1 VLICSKC
8 FNLLPD
14 DVPQCPHCRERRPTI
29 GWERETYLGQLL
41 LDRWEVVQRIGAGAT
56 GAVYIAHDRRAAEGE
71 ERRVAVK
78 FLHRRHTQDENLQL
92 RFKREALA
100 STQISHP
107 CVAGSLAFGEL
118 PDRTFFLVMEY
129 VEGLSLDRYVNADP
143 PLPLPSVVDLAL
155 QIAEGLEAAHEAGVV
170 HRDLKPANVLLVRR
184 PDHTWS
190 VKILDFGYA
199 LIKARERGAVK
210 LTKTGIIVGTPTY
223 MAPEQTEGKRDVDGR
238 ADLYALGVILYR
250 LLSGRRPFEADSLM
264 DLVIKLRTET
274 PKPPGSVAPARGIPR
289 ELDAIVMKLL
299 ERKRERR
306 YATAHEVREVLWPF
320 SSAGSFDWSR
330 GRAGAG
336 ARDAGAPA
344 ASSAAASAPEPP
356 SSLPPLPAA
365 ARSPA
370 PAGVPAAA
378 PGIVPAGS
386 HRSGLFVVIAA
397 VVAAL
402 AILAALLAAGV
413 F

>member
-8 FNLLPD
+8 FNILPED
-14 DVPQCPHCRERRPTI
+14 GPQCPHCRERRPPI
-29 GWERETYLGQLL
+29 GWEREAYLGQLL

-118 PDRTFFLVMEY
+118 PDHTFFLVMEY

-223 MAPEQTEGKRDVDGR
+223 MSPEQTEGKRDIDGR

-250 LLSGRRPFEADSLM
+250 LLAGRRPFEADSLM

-274 PKPPGSVAPARGIPR
+274 PQPPSRVAPARGIPR

-299 ERKRERR
+299 ERKREKRF
-306 YATAHEVREVLWPF
+306 TNAHEVREALWPF
-320 SSAGSFDWSR
+320 STAGGYAWSSAAVTPLSR
-330 GRAGAG
+330 QAAQAARTEAGPPALPPSV
-336 ARDAGAPA
+336 AAAADAGAS
-344 ASSAAASAPEPP
+344 ASRAVAVEAAAGHRTGWIVAI
-356 SSLPPLPAA
+356 A
-365 ARSPA
+365 
-370 PAGVPAAA
+370 V
-378 PGIVPAGS
+378 GITVLAV
-386 HRSGLFVVIAA
+386 LVV
-397 VVAAL
+397 
-402 AILAALLAAGV
+402 LLATGV
-413 F
+413 L